1 MFRISTSGY
10 NYSHN
15 RCVDI
20 VEWFVNE
27 YLSRYT
33 LDINVHHRRLLKRDG
48 VFGWAWVSGCEK
60 KPREFEV
67 ELHNQMNIEDYTKTL
82 LHEMWHVYQHVKKMV
97 LCEDEAYKMEE
108 VLYEDYR
115 KTQLSR

>member
-1 MFRISTSGY
+1 M
-10 NYSHN
+10 
-15 RCVDI
+15 DI

-60 KPREFEV
+60 RPREFEV
-67 ELHNQMNIEDYTKTL
+67 EVHNQMSIEDYTKTL
-82 LHEMWHVYQHVKKMV
+82 LHEMWHVYQHVKKMI
-97 LCEDEAYKMEE
+97 LCEDEAYKMEDA
-108 VLYEDYR
+108 LYEEYR
-115 KTQLSR
+115 KTQI